1 MTVDAVSE
9 TQQMIIPASNVDNK
23 MGLIADVI
31 CLMLDSVVYL
41 PDTLYDIKKNLVGAI
56 FKDQALIMIQDS
68 KVVAYVSW
76 AFLSPEVE
84 KKYIKNSNSLD
95 VMDWNS
101 GDNLWLVDVVS
112 PYGDTVQLLNYTKHL
127 AKAIG
132 YKGKTIKF
140 KSYKTADNFQI
151 REVKL

>member
-1 MTVDAVSE
+1 MTVDAIAE
-9 TQQMIIPASNVDNK
+9 KQQMIIPASNIENK

-41 PDTLYDIKKNLVGAI
+41 PDTLYDIKKSLVGAI
-56 FKDQALIMIQDS
+56 FKDQALIMVEDG

-76 AFLSPEVE
+76 AFLSADIE
-84 KKYIKNSNSLD
+84 KKYIKDSNCLD

-101 GDNLWLVDVVS
+101 GNSLWLVDVVA
-112 PYGDTVQLLNYTKHL
+112 PYGNTVQLLNYTKHL